1 MDTETKINIVIILI
15 LFLMIIFI
23 CFLVSLFIFQLLK
36 YKLKLENKYLA
47 NKSFKYYLLICSL
60 IFSIYQ
66 SYTAVYPND
75 SFYFKEF
82 EYVTNQKIPNSA
94 KIVSKKKNYQKNKK
108 KNITKS

>member
-94 KIVSKKKNYQKNKK
+94 KIVSKKSSYPDFHGDYF
-108 KNITKS
+108 SR